1 MRPRFG
7 IITATAV
14 LALTACSTGAG
25 DPQPEETGGSGAS
38 QPAQKAESD
47 KPADAADIAPDDFA
61 EEAKEI
67 VDSFSDDELAGSLI
81 IGTWSGPD
89 TQTGV
94 DLLKNNNLGGV
105 IIMADN
111 LPENPTPDQVR
122 GVTEAINGARSQG
135 QPVSIGV
142 DQEGGPVSRLSTGAL
157 PFPPLMALSAT
168 QDPELVQTA
177 TEVQGHNLTDLGFT
191 IDFAPDADVTTGEK
205 DVAINVRSA
214 GDDHKAVAEV
224 VAQAVTGYHLG
235 GVASSAKHLPG
246 HGRLHIDSHKSLP
259 VSKKSIREL
268 EDTDLLPFKSA
279 VKAGIPMVMM
289 GHIGLPDAKTTPATQ
304 NKEAYQELRDTL
316 DFDGVIITDALNM
329 KAVDQNQG
337 GGETVTALAAG
348 ADLAL
353 MPPDSAAAQQA
364 VVKAMH
370 DGELK
375 TAELQTKAER
385 VVAMQLA
392 TAEAQKAITGADE
405 SGSDNS
411 GGPDSGDGEAS
422 GGEAGS
428 AGSEDPQEVL
438 TDVAEKS
445 LTVLKGECAFEG
457 TDSISI
463 VGGGEDEK
471 AALAAAAKDVGLK
484 VGSGGTSVS
493 LSPKTS
499 AKVAVGTAAPWT
511 MANTSAPSAVTAYDS
526 NPNALKAVAKWLKGD
541 LSASGKLPVDYEG
554 SDKAPDCT

>member
-1 MRPRFG
+1 MRPRLG
-7 IITATAV
+7 IIAATAV
-14 LALTACSTGAG
+14 LALTGCSGGTS
-25 DPQPEETGGSGAS
+25 DPQPEKTREAGAPQS
-38 QPAQKAESD
+38 AQKAKPD
-47 KPADAADIAPDDFA
+47 KAADPADIGPEDFA
-61 EEAKEI
+61 DEAKEI
-67 VDSFSDDELAGSLI
+67 VDSLTDDELAGSLI
-81 IGTWSGPD
+81 IGTWSGTD

-94 DLLKNNNLGGV
+94 DRLKNNHLGGV

-111 LPENPTPDQVR
+111 LPENPTPDQVK
-122 GVTEAINGARSQG
+122 GVTEAINGARSKG

-168 QDPELVQTA
+168 QDPELTQTA
-177 TEVQGHNLTDLGFT
+177 TKVQGQNLTDLGFT

-214 GDDHKAVAEV
+214 GDDHKAAAEV
-224 VAQAVTGYHLG
+224 VAQAATGYHLG
-235 GVASSAKHLPG
+235 GVASSAKHFPG
-246 HGRLHIDSHKSLP
+246 HGRLHVDSHESLP
-259 VSKKSIREL
+259 VSKKSIKEL

-279 VKAGIPMVMM
+279 VKAGTPMVMM
-289 GHIGLPDAKTTPATQ
+289 GHIGLPDAKTTPATL
-304 NKEAYQELRDTL
+304 NKKAYKSLRDTL

-329 KAVDQNQG
+329 KAVNQDQA
-337 GGETVTALAAG
+337 GGETVKALSAG

-364 VVKAMH
+364 VAKAMK
-370 DGELK
+370 DGRLK
-375 TAELQTKAER
+375 KADLQKKAER

-392 TAEAQKAITGADE
+392 TAETQKAITDE
-405 SGSDNS
+405 A
-411 GGPDSGDGEAS
+411 GGDDS
-422 GGEAGS
+422 GS

-463 VGGGEDEK
+463 VGGGEKEK
-471 AALAAAAKDVGLK
+471 TALTVAAKDAGLE

-493 LSPKTS
+493 LSPDTS
-499 AKVAVGTAAPWT
+499 AEVAVGTAAPWT
-511 MANTSAPSAVTAYDS
+511 MRNTSAQSAVTAYDS

-541 LSASGKLPVDYEG
+541 LTASGKLPVEYDG
-554 SDKAPDCT
+554 SDKAPDCS

>member
-1 MRPRFG
+1 MRPRLG
-7 IITATAV
+7 IIAATAV
-14 LALTACSTGAG
+14 LALTGCSGGTSDPQPEKTREAG
-25 DPQPEETGGSGAS
+25 DPQS
-38 QPAQKAESD
+38 AQKAKPD
-47 KPADAADIAPDDFA
+47 KAADPADIGPEDFA
-61 EEAKEI
+61 DEAKEI
-67 VDSFSDDELAGSLI
+67 VDSLTDDELAGSLI
-81 IGTWSGPD
+81 IGTWSGTD

-94 DLLKNNNLGGV
+94 DRLKNNNLGGV

-111 LPENPTPDQVR
+111 LPENPTPDQVK
-122 GVTEAINGARSQG
+122 GVTEAINGARSKG

-168 QDPELVQTA
+168 QDPELTQTA
-177 TEVQGHNLTDLGFT
+177 TKVQGQNLTDLGFT

-214 GDDHKAVAEV
+214 GDDHKAAAEV
-224 VAQAVTGYHLG
+224 VAQAATGYHLG
-235 GVASSAKHLPG
+235 GVASSAKHFPG
-246 HGRLHIDSHKSLP
+246 HGRLHVDSHESLP
-259 VSKKSIREL
+259 VSKKSIKEL

-289 GHIGLPDAKTTPATQ
+289 GHIGLPDAKTTPATL
-304 NKEAYQELRDTL
+304 NEKAYKSLRDTL

-329 KAVDQNQG
+329 KAVNQDQA
-337 GGETVTALAAG
+337 GGETVKALSAG

-364 VVKAMH
+364 VAKAMK
-370 DGELK
+370 DGDLK
-375 TAELQTKAER
+375 KADLQKKAER

-392 TAEAQKAITGADE
+392 TAEAQKAITDE
-405 SGSDNS
+405 A
-411 GGPDSGDGEAS
+411 GGDDS
-422 GGEAGS
+422 GS

-463 VGGGEDEK
+463 VGGGEKEK
-471 AALAAAAKDVGLK
+471 TALTAAAKDAGLK

-493 LSPKTS
+493 LSPDTS
-499 AKVAVGTAAPWT
+499 AEVAVGTAAPWT
-511 MANTSAPSAVTAYDS
+511 MRNTSAQSAVTAYDS

-541 LSASGKLPVDYEG
+541 LTASGKLPVDYDG
-554 SDKAPDCT
+554 SDKAPDCS

>member
-1 MRPRFG
+1 MRPRLG
-7 IITATAV
+7 IIAATAV
-14 LALTACSTGAG
+14 LALTGCSGGTS
-25 DPQPEETGGSGAS
+25 DPQPEKTSEAEAPQS
-38 QPAQKAESD
+38 AQKAETEKAAD
-47 KPADAADIAPDDFA
+47 PADIGPEDFA
-61 EEAKEI
+61 DEAKEL
-67 VDSFSDDELAGSLI
+67 VDSLTDDELAGSLI
-81 IGTWSGPD
+81 IGTWSGTD

-94 DLLKNNNLGGV
+94 NLLKNNNLGGV

-111 LPENPTPDQVR
+111 LPENPTPEQVK
-122 GVTEAINGARSQG
+122 GVTEAINGARSKG

-157 PFPPLMALSAT
+157 PFPPLMALAAT
-168 QDPELVQTA
+168 QDPELTQTA
-177 TEVQGHNLTDLGFT
+177 TKVQGQNLTDLGFT

-214 GDDHKAVAEV
+214 GDDHKAAAEV
-224 VAQAVTGYHLG
+224 VAQAATGYHLG
-235 GVASSAKHLPG
+235 GVASSAKHFPG
-246 HGRLHIDSHKSLP
+246 HGRLHVDSHESLP
-259 VSKKSIREL
+259 VSKKSIKEL

-279 VKAGIPMVMM
+279 VKAGVPMVMM
-289 GHIGLPDAKTTPATQ
+289 GHIGLPDAKTTPATL
-304 NKEAYQELRDTL
+304 NKKAYKSLRDTL

-329 KAVDQNQG
+329 KAVSQDLS
-337 GGETVTALAAG
+337 GGETVKALSAG

-364 VVKAMH
+364 VVKAMK
-370 DGELK
+370 DGDLK
-375 TAELQTKAER
+375 KADLQKKAER

-392 TAEAQKAITGADE
+392 TAETQKAITD
-405 SGSDNS
+405 DS
-411 GGPDSGDGEAS
+411 GGGDS
-422 GGEAGS
+422 GS

-463 VGGGEDEK
+463 VGGAEK
-471 AALAAAAKDVGLK
+471 EKTALTAAAKDAGLK

-493 LSPKTS
+493 LSPDTS
-499 AKVAVGTAAPWT
+499 AEVAVGTAAPWT
-511 MANTSAPSAVTAYDS
+511 MRNTSAQSAVTAYDS

-541 LSASGKLPVDYEG
+541 LTASGKLPVDYDG
-554 SDKAPDCT
+554 SDKAPDCS

>member
-1 MRPRFG
+1 MVPMRPRLG
-7 IITATAV
+7 IIAATAV
-14 LALTACSTGAG
+14 LALTGCSGGTS
-25 DPQPEETGGSGAS
+25 DPQPKKTEGDGSP
-38 QPAQKAESD
+38 QTAQKAKPD
-47 KPADAADIAPDDFA
+47 KAVDPADISPEDFA
-61 EEAKEI
+61 DEAKNI
-67 VDSFSDDELAGSLI
+67 VDSFSAEELAGSLI
-81 IGTWSGPD
+81 IGTWSGTD

-94 DLLKNNNLGGV
+94 SMLKNNHLGGV

-111 LPENPTPDQVR
+111 LPENPTPDQVK
-122 GVTEAINGARSQG
+122 GVTEAVDGARSRG

-168 QDPELVQTA
+168 QDPELTQNA
-177 TEVQGHNLTDLGFT
+177 TKVQGQNLTDLGFT

-214 GDDHKAVAEV
+214 GDDHKGVAEV

-235 GVASSAKHLPG
+235 GVASSAKHFPG
-246 HGRLHIDSHKSLP
+246 HGRLHVDSHESLP
-259 VSKKSIREL
+259 VSKKDIKEL
-268 EDTDLLPFKSA
+268 EDSDLLPFKSA

-289 GHIGLPDAKTTPATQ
+289 GHIGLPDAKTTPATL
-304 NKEAYQELRDTL
+304 NKNAYTSLRETL

-329 KAVDQNQG
+329 KAVNQNLN
-337 GGETVTALAAG
+337 GGETVKALSAG

-353 MPPDSAAAQQA
+353 MPPDSSAAQQA
-364 VVKAMH
+364 VVTAMKDGDLKKA
-370 DGELK
+370 DLVK
-375 TAELQTKAER
+375 KAER

-392 TAEAQKAITGADE
+392 TAETQKALAED
-405 SGSDNS
+405 SGSE
-411 GGPDSGDGEAS
+411 G
-422 GGEAGS
+422 AGA
-428 AGSEDPQEVL
+428 AGAEDPKKVL

-445 LTVLKGECAFEG
+445 LTVLKGECSFEG

-463 VGGGEDEK
+463 VGGAEKEKTALTK
-471 AALAAAAKDVGLK
+471 AAKEAGLK

-493 LSPKTS
+493 LSPNTS
-499 AKVAVGTAAPWT
+499 AEVAVGTTAPWT
-511 MANTSAPSAVTAYDS
+511 MRNTSAKSAVTAYDS

-554 SDKAPDCT
+554 SDKAPDCN